1 MCGIVGIISNFPQAQ
16 RAWLAIGRDAMTHR
30 GPDDMGEWWSADG
43 RVGLAQRRL
52 AILEL
57 SPAGHQPM
65 HDASG
70 ALSIVF
76 NGEIYNFGDLRAEL
90 IAKGHGFRSHSDT
103 EVILAAYREW
113 GTECLA
119 RFNGMFAFALFDA
132 RQQTVFLARDRVGE
146 KPLFYHKANGVL
158 RFASEL
164 KALLADP
171 ALPRRIDPTALDCYL
186 AMGYVPGENCMLQ
199 GFNKLPPA
207 HALLFDLQS
216 GEAKIWRYWQ
226 LPELDA
232 ASSRAVDEA
241 ALLDELEALLEDAVR
256 RQMVADVPV
265 GVLLSGG
272 VDSSLI
278 TAMAVRSSSQVQTF
292 TIGFPGYGKLD
303 EREHARLIASYFGT
317 CHSELMAEDASA
329 DLLPRLARQFDEPM
343 VDSSMIP
350 TFLVSQLVR
359 QHCTVALGGDGGDEL
374 FGGYGHY
381 SRLQW
386 MQSKLGPVP
395 RPLRNGISL
404 AAEKLLPVGVKGR
417 NWLQGL
423 GVELGKG
430 LPLIASCFDATTRRR
445 LLAAQSGWCPQA
457 EDVLTRRVPLH
468 PDLLQRATRMD
479 FANYLPEDILVK
491 VDRASMLNSLELRA
505 PLLDYR
511 LIEFAFGKVPS
522 HLKATAQNKKI
533 LLKRLTSCLLP
544 PEFDRQRKQG
554 FSIPLG
560 EWLKG
565 GPFRALF
572 QEVLRDPACSFD
584 SGMVNSLLRGQDK
597 GLSNGERLFAL
608 VLFELWRREYGVTF

>member
-1 MCGIVGIISNFPQAQ
+1 MACITPVCQ
-16 RAWLAIGRDAMTHR
+16 RAWLAKGRDMMIHR
-30 GPDDMGEWWSADG
+30 GPDDAGEWWSADG

-52 AILEL
+52 SIIDL
-57 SPAGHQPM
+57 SSAGHQPM

-70 ALSIVF
+70 GLSIVF
-76 NGEIYNFGDLRAEL
+76 NGEIYNFSDLRNEL
-90 IAKGHGFRSHSDT
+90 TAKGHGFQSHSDT

-113 GTECLA
+113 GMECLV
-119 RFNGMFAFALFDA
+119 RLNGMFAFALYDA
-132 RQQTVFLARDRVGE
+132 RQQTVFLARDRAGE
-146 KPLFYHKANGVL
+146 KPLFYQHASGVL

-164 KALLADP
+164 KALLTDVT
-171 ALPRRIDPTALDCYL
+171 LPRRIDPAALDCYL
-186 AMGYVPGENCMLQ
+186 AVGYVPGDRCMLQ
-199 GFNKLPPA
+199 GFNKLPPG
-207 HALLFDLQS
+207 HALLFDLQT
-216 GEAKIWRYWQ
+216 GQAKIWRYWQ
-226 LPELDA
+226 LPELEA
-232 ASSRAVDEA
+232 ASSWPVDEA
-241 ALLDELEALLEDAVR
+241 ALLDELEGLLEDAVR

-292 TIGFPGYGKLD
+292 TIGFPGHGKMD
-303 EREHARLIASYFGT
+303 ETEHARLIARYFGT
-317 CHSELMAEDASA
+317 RHTELMAEDATA
-329 DLLPRLARQFDEPM
+329 GLLPRLARQFDEPM
-343 VDSSMIP
+343 ADSSMIP

-386 MQSKLGPVP
+386 MQRRLGPIP
-395 RPLRNGISL
+395 RSLRNGIAL
-404 AAEKLLPVGVKGR
+404 VAEKLLPVGVKGR

-423 GVELGKG
+423 GVDLDNG
-430 LPLIASCFDATTRRR
+430 LPLIASCFDATTRGR
-445 LLAAQSGWCPQA
+445 LLAPQSGLLRAQA
-457 EDVLTRRVPLH
+457 EEVLRSQVPIH

-479 FANYLPEDILVK
+479 FANYLAEDILVK

-511 LIEFAFGKVPS
+511 LIEFAFGKLPS
-522 HLKATAQNKKI
+522 HLKATAHDKKI
-533 LLKRLTSCLLP
+533 LLKQLAARVLP

-560 EWLKG
+560 EWLKDG
-565 GPFRALF
+565 AYRALF
-572 QEVLRDPACSFD
+572 NEVLYDPACSFD
-584 SGMVNSLLRGQDK
+584 AGMVDSLLRGQDL
-597 GLSNGERLFAL
+597 GRNNGERLFAL